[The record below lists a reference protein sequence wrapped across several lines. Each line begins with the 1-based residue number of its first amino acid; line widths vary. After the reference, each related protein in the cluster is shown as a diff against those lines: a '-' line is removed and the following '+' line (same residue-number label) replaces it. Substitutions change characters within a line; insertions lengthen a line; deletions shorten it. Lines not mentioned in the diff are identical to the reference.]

1 MYLFISATQRA
12 NHVMIIMGGGGG
24 GGGHLIVAFI

>member
-24 GGGHLIVAFI
+24 GGHLIVAFI

>member
-1 MYLFISATQRA
+1 MYLFNSATERA
-12 NHVMIIMGGGGG
+12 NHVMIIIGE